1 MMMTKMIVT
10 KIIIVYN
17 FIYLHLLSSIFSVIP
32 VTDMIILQIRRYL
45 IMCKQFKQNER
56 ENRIR

>member
-1 MMMTKMIVT
+1 MMTKMIVT

-17 FIYLHLLSSIFSVIP
+17 FIYLHLFSSIFSVIP
-32 VTDMIILQIRRYL
+32 VTDTVILQIRRYL